1 MLLLA
6 KDGVYLPTA
15 PRVIKQGM
23 FSSGNRGD
31 VLINCPEG
39 EFDFNSTALISDVRG
54 KNVPNVIGN
63 NTFPER
69 LMRISAVASLSAP
82 PVCDLPEFKVNR
94 PCCD

>member
-15 PRVIKQGM
+15 PRVITQAM

-39 EFDFNSTALISDVRG
+39 EFDFNSTALSG
-54 KNVPNVIGN
+54 KEVKSVIGIN
-63 NTFPER
+63 SPER
-69 LMRISAVASLSAP
+69 LLRIRAVASLSAP